1 MFNGGKRFHLPLSDN
16 GSTNSYTDKLKPT
29 KQALA
34 YVEKTS
40 SLGFIEYM
48 FFRAI
53 KEGGETG
60 QSLESLDLSYLMKVN
75 EYLDIQA
82 YLEDDVEKQQERKN
96 KTTK

>member
-1 MFNGGKRFHLPLSDN
+1 
-16 GSTNSYTDKLKPT
+16 
-29 KQALA
+29 
-34 YVEKTS
+34 
-40 SLGFIEYM
+40 M